1 VPDCGLLSQEMSPM
15 GRIART
21 RFRRPPISALLPPLL
36 LPSVAAA
43 GWGDENWRS
52 MVWGGFPTVDIPAL
66 PVEGVAALAV
76 LLFGLCYW
84 LLATRRRRAK
94 RLPLHS

>member
-1 VPDCGLLSQEMSPM
+1 M
-15 GRIART
+15 GRTTRT
-21 RFRRPPISALLPPLL
+21 RFRQPPIWALLPALL
-36 LPSVAAA
+36 LPTVASA
-43 GWGDENWRS
+43 GWGDEDWGS
-52 MVWGGFPTVDIPAL
+52 MVWGGPPTVDIPAL
-66 PVEGVAALAV
+66 PVEGIAALAG